1 MYLLF
6 IISGTTG
13 LPKGVRIELD
23 NVMNLRNWWVE
34 YFSIQSDDRC
44 MLFSSLSFIMSI
56 RQWLPPLTKGASVTI
71 PINALEFETAIVE
84 SKVNKLVCTPSA
96 LAALDIDRI
105 ENLDAIQVAGEPP
118 QMRTIQMWKKKVNE
132 VHIGLGPTEL
142 CAHALCAPFDGK
154 TLCIG
159 NPAANVHAYVVNGF
173 GNQVPINCVGELW
186 VSGSNVANGYLN
198 RQTENDKY
206 LSTDPFTND
215 GSRLYKTGD
224 LCRRL
229 EDGRI
234 QFIGRRDKQI
244 KLNGYRIEIGDIQG
258 AMGPSVQS
266 SHMLVQNGSLIAF
279 VMPKVDVSEIKASL
293 QDKLPTVSE
302 YYDCEGKE
310 GELIA
315 RNAAPHHSHI
325 NFLSS
330 LAKSTWCH
338 LT

>member
-96 LAALDIDRI
+96 LAAL
-105 ENLDAIQVAGEPP
+105 
-118 QMRTIQMWKKKVNE
+118 
-132 VHIGLGPTEL
+132 
-142 CAHALCAPFDGK
+142 DGK